1 MLETLIGGAL
11 GGIFRLIPEGMK
23 VWDRKNERKHEL
35 DMQDKALEFEK
46 LRGDQK
52 LTEIH
57 EGRGAAW
64 DAGAMSALV
73 ESIKGQ
79 NNLPDSW
86 AGRLSASVRPIITYM
101 FMSAYLSTKVASVAA
116 AYQQKD
122 FAGFAQ
128 AIATMWTQ
136 DDMALLAGILNF
148 WFLGRVFDKA
158 GK

>member
-1 MLETLIGGAL
+1 MLETLVGGAL

-35 DMQDKALEFEK
+35 DMQSKALEFEK

-57 EGRGAAW
+57 ETRSATW
-64 DAGAMSALV
+64 DTGAMAALV

-79 NNLPDSW
+79 GQLTGTWID
-86 AGRLSASVRPIITYM
+86 GLSSSVRPIITYM
-101 FMSAYLSTKVASVAA
+101 FMSAYLATKIIAMYTAHMEGA
-116 AYQQKD
+116 TAL
-122 FAGFAQ
+122 
-128 AIATMWTQ
+128 AIVSAVWTL
-136 DDMALLAGILNF
+136 DDQALLAGILNF
-148 WFLGRVFDKA
+148 WFLGRVLDKA

>member
-1 MLETLIGGAL
+1 MLETLVGGAL

-35 DMQDKALEFEK
+35 DMQSKALEFEK

-57 EGRGAAW
+57 EDRSANW
-64 DAGAMSALV
+64 DTGAMSALV

-79 NNLPDSW
+79 GQLTGTWVD
-86 AGRLSASVRPIITYM
+86 GLSASVRPIITYM
-101 FMSAYLSTKVASVAA
+101 FMSSYLSTKIAAMVSAHSSGIPLIASI
-116 AYQQKD
+116 
-122 FAGFAQ
+122 AQ
-128 AIATMWTQ
+128 VWTT
-136 DDMALLAGILNF
+136 DDQALLAGILNF

>member
-35 DMQDKALEFEK
+35 DMQSKALEFERLK
-46 LRGDQK
+46 GDQK

-79 NNLPDSW
+79 GNLPDSW
-86 AGRLSASVRPIITYM
+86 ASRLSGSVRPIITYM
-101 FMSAYLSTKVASVAA
+101 FMSAYLSTKVAAMVSAYSTGTPLIASVALV
-116 AYQQKD
+116 
-122 FAGFAQ
+122 
-128 AIATMWTQ
+128 WTS